1 MVEIKTFGSSSK
13 GNCYLLTEG
22 GSSLLIE
29 AGVNPSKLKI
39 PWSQVDGILL
49 THEHQDHGKYIN
61 QVLKRCGAN
70 VASTKGTLDA
80 LDVPDHRRVEVDNDD
95 TLSFLTGNEWEA
107 WHIEVFDVEHDAAD
121 PVGFVI
127 TSPNGKVI
135 LFATDTYYIR
145 YRFSY
150 IDIAMIECN
159 YDLVRLEQ
167 RFQLGHIDKRQY
179 SRILRSHFALDH
191 VIKFFNANNSWQGDL
206 EEVHLLHLSDRNSD
220 AEYFRQEI
228 AKVTGVP
235 VYIAGE
241 EEA

>member
-1 MVEIKTFGSSSK
+1 M
-13 GNCYLLTEG
+13 
-22 GSSLLIE
+22 
-29 AGVNPSKLKI
+29 
-39 PWSQVDGILL
+39 

-70 VASTKGTLDA
+70 VASTRGTLDA

-127 TSPNGKVI
+127 ITPMGKVI

-179 SRILRSHFALDH
+179 SRILRSHFAL
-191 VIKFFNANNSWQGDL
+191 AMSSNSSTQTTLGRGTWRKCS
-206 EEVHLLHLSDRNSD
+206 LLHLSDRNSD

>member
-39 PWSQVDGILL
+39 PWAQVDGILL

-61 QVLKRCGAN
+61 QVLKRCSAN
-70 VASTKGTLDA
+70 VVSTKGTLDA
-80 LDVPDHRRVEVDNDD
+80 LNVPDHRR
-95 TLSFLTGNEWEA
+95 
-107 WHIEVFDVEHDAAD
+107 IEVNNNDITSFSTKNKPCAWEIVVFEVEHDAAD

-127 TSPNGKVI
+127 TTPSYEVI
-135 LFATDTYYIR
+135 LFATDTYFIR
-145 YRFSY
+145 HRFSY
-150 IDIAMIECN
+150 IHIAMIECN

-167 RFQLGHIDKRQY
+167 QFQLGRVDKRQY
-179 SRILRSHFALDH
+179 SRILRSHFALDN
-191 VIKFFNANNSWQGDL
+191 VIKFFNANDSWEGVL

-241 EEA
+241 EES

>member
-61 QVLKRCGAN
+61 QVLKRCSAN

-80 LDVPDHRRVEVDNDD
+80 LDVPVHRREEVESTDYLVFSTDEQMKVW
-95 TLSFLTGNEWEA
+95 TV
-107 WHIEVFDVEHDAAD
+107 EVFDTEHDAAD

-150 IDIAMIECN
+150 IDIAMVECN

-191 VIKFFNANNSWQGDL
+191 VIKFFNANNSWEGVL

-241 EEA
+241 EE

>member
-39 PWSQVDGILL
+39 PWAQVDGILL

-61 QVLKRCGAN
+61 QVLKRCSAN
-70 VASTKGTLDA
+70 VVSTKGTLDA
-80 LDVPDHRRVEVDNDD
+80 LNVPEHRREEVESTDYLVFSTDEQMKVW
-95 TLSFLTGNEWEA
+95 TV
-107 WHIEVFDVEHDAAD
+107 EVFDTEHDAAD

-191 VIKFFNANNSWQGDL
+191 VIKFFNANNSWEGVL

-220 AEYFRQEI
+220 AEYFKQEV

>member
-70 VASTKGTLDA
+70 VASTKGTLDS
-80 LDVPDHRRVEVDNDD
+80 LDVPDHRRIELDNNDE
-95 TLSFLTGNEWEA
+95 TSFNTKNKACAWE
-107 WHIEVFDVEHDAAD
+107 IEAFDVEHDAAD

-127 TSPNGKVI
+127 ITPMGKVI

-150 IDIAMIECN
+150 VNIAMIECN

-167 RFQLGHIDKRQY
+167 QFQLGRVDKRQY

>member
-39 PWSQVDGILL
+39 PWAQVDGILL

-80 LDVPDHRRVEVDNDD
+80 LDVPDHRRIELDNNDE
-95 TLSFLTGNEWEA
+95 TSFNTKNKACAWE
-107 WHIEVFDVEHDAAD
+107 IEAFDVEHDATD

-127 TSPNGKVI
+127 ITPMGKVI

-145 YRFSY
+145 YRFTY
-150 IDIAMIECN
+150 VNIAMIECN

-191 VIKFFNANNSWQGDL
+191 VIKFFNANNSWQGNL

-241 EEA
+241 GES

>member
-39 PWSQVDGILL
+39 PWAQVDGILL

-61 QVLKRCGAN
+61 QVLKRCYAN

-80 LDVPDHRRVEVDNDD
+80 LDVPDHRRIELDNNDE
-95 TLSFLTGNEWEA
+95 TSFNTKNKACAWE
-107 WHIEVFDVEHDAAD
+107 IEVFDVEHDAAD

-127 TSPNGKVI
+127 ITPMGKVI

-150 IDIAMIECN
+150 VNIVMIECN

-167 RFQLGHIDKRQY
+167 QFQLGRVDKRQY

-191 VIKFFNANNSWQGDL
+191 VIKFFNANHSWQGDL

-241 EEA
+241 EES